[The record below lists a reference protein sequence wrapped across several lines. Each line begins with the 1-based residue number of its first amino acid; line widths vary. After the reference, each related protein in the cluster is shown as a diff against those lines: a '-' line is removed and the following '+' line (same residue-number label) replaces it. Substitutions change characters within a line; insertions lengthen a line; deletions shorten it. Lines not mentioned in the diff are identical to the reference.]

1 VKLQNYPALC
11 FVLITLTS
19 LAPAHTPQTE
29 PASRSIGGVWHGK
42 AGSVWVEL
50 RVTRKGFSL
59 GLDPARDD
67 CWAFG
72 TYEIKQA
79 DELYMKTS
87 SLDSSGPDCEKD
99 RAHSAGGFERLF
111 TQIGTE
117 LDIGALEFPSENE
130 FSVKAGRISL
140 KRDNDR
146 QMLQPF
152 PQF

>member
-1 VKLQNYPALC
+1 VKAQNYLTLC
-11 FVLITLTS
+11 FVLLTLCGLPFT
-19 LAPAHTPQTE
+19 HTPQTK
-29 PASRSIGGVWHGK
+29 PASTNIGGVWHGK
-42 AGSVWVEL
+42 AGSISVEL

-59 GLDPARDD
+59 GLDPTMDN

-72 TYEIKQA
+72 TYEIRQA

-87 SLDSSGPDCEKD
+87 HLDSSGTDCEKD

-130 FSVKAGRISL
+130 FSIKAGKISL
-140 KRDNDR
+140 KRDDDR
-146 QMLQPF
+146 
-152 PQF
+152 